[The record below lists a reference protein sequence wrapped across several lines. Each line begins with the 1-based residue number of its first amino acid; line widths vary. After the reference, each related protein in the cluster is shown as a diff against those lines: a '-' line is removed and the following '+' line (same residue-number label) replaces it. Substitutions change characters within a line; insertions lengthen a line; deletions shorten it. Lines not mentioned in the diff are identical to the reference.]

1 MSTTKTLKKLLG
13 FTALAGAGLFALAAA
28 AEMDSDLFEGM
39 KARSIGPAGMSGRIS
54 IVEAVVSDLNIIFAG
69 SATGGVWRS
78 RDGGMIWQP
87 VFDDMDVASIG
98 ALAINQQNPDI
109 IWVGSGEG
117 NPRNSTS
124 IGAGVY
130 KSIDGGKTFK
140 HMGLDKNFQIGRIA
154 IHPLDPNI
162 VYVGALG
169 RLWGPSEER
178 GRYKSTDAGETW

>member
-78 RDGGMIWQP
+78 RDGGMTWQP

-98 ALAINQQNPDI
+98 ALAIN
-109 IWVGSGEG
+109 GSSRS
-117 NPRNSTS
+117 PPIASTRTS
-124 IGAGVY
+124 AVPF
-130 KSIDGGKTFK
+130 S
-140 HMGLDKNFQIGRIA
+140 
-154 IHPLDPNI
+154 
-162 VYVGALG
+162 
-169 RLWGPSEER
+169 
-178 GRYKSTDAGETW
+178 